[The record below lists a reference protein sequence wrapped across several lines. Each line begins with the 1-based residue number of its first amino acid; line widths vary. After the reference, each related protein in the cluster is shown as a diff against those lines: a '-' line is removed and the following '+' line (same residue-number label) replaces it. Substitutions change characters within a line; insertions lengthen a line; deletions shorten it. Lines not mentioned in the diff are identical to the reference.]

1 MILLLL
7 LASGIASA
15 AIPSDSSAALPPTS
29 GSDSASS
36 PTAAPAPSTA
46 IDSLSAAHL
55 RAAQQAADRDAA
67 PGAGAASA
75 PLSAGSLAHS
85 LFQVLSGLAFLVLV
99 AFGGLFVLNRVRR
112 KTVSGRRGSL
122 VDILETAPAGPG
134 RQICLVRVHDRVVA
148 VAFAAS
154 SVAAIAEFTGTSAAE
169 ILADS
174 GTGGSTVREF
184 SATLD
189 SFMERFRKPVG
200 REVGR

>member
-1 MILLLL
+1 VIFLL
-7 LASGIASA
+7 LASAISATAIA
-15 AIPSDSSAALPPTS
+15 PDSSAAVAPTS
-29 GSDSASS
+29 RSDSAAS
-36 PTAAPAPSTA
+36 PSAASASA
-46 IDSLSAAHL
+46 IDSLSASHL
-55 RAAQQAADRDAA
+55 RAAQQAADREAV
-67 PGAGAASA
+67 PGTGETAA
-75 PLSAGSLAHS
+75 PLSAGSLAHG

-99 AFGGLFVLNRVRR
+99 AFGGLFAVNRVRR

-169 ILADS
+169 ILSDS

-184 SATLD
+184 SATLET
-189 SFMERFRKPVG
+189 FMERFRKPVG
-200 REVGR
+200 REAGR